1 MFKAIQ
7 NLDCKNKRVLVRVDF
22 NVPLDSAGQVDPAED
37 WRIKN
42 TLPTIEYLQK
52 QGAKIIL
59 IAHFGRPKGKRD
71 LKFSVKPLADYLS
84 KVLQIPIVFVDDFT
98 NEVGRKLIADLLA
111 GQITLLENIRFYVGE
126 EVNDLEFTRQLASLG
141 DIYVNDAFS
150 NSHRE
155 HASIVGLPMLLPSA
169 AGLLLSSEI
178 DILSKV
184 FKSPK
189 RPVVVLIGGVK
200 ISSKLKF
207 IKRFLE
213 TADHVILGGALAN
226 TVLAA
231 MGLAIGR
238 SVVEEKIVDELRALN
253 LTDPKLHLPVDAIVA
268 SEPTEE
274 APNRIVAIGSTRSEE
289 MILDIGPDSQRL
301 FGDII
306 MNAGTVIWTGPI
318 GLCEVDAFSQGM
330 KKIGQFMAKTTAHT
344 IVGGGDT
351 VGFLSKQGLLDQ
363 IDYVST
369 GGSAMLDF
377 LANGQLPGLKALGYP

>member
-1 MFKAIQ
+1 MFKT
-7 NLDCKNKRVLVRVDF
+7 LKDVDLKNKRVLVRVDF
-22 NVPLDSAGQVDPAED
+22 NVPLDSAGRVDPSED

-52 QGAKIIL
+52 QSAKIIL
-59 IAHFGRPKGKRD
+59 IAHFGRPKGQRD
-71 LKFSVKPLADYLS
+71 LKFSVKPLSDYLS
-84 KVLQIPIVFVDDFT
+84 KILQVPMVFVDDFT
-98 NEVGRKLIADLLA
+98 NETGQRLTADLA
-111 GQITLLENIRFYVGE
+111 VGQIAFLENIRFYAGE
-126 EVNDLEFTRQLASLG
+126 EINDPEFAKQLARLG
-141 DIYVNDAFS
+141 DVYVNDAFS

-155 HASIVGLPMLLPSA
+155 HASVVGLPALLPSV
-169 AGLLLSSEI
+169 AGLLLAREGE
-178 DILSKV
+178 ILSKV
-184 FKSPK
+184 FRKPK
-189 RPVVVLIGGVK
+189 RPLVVLIGGVK

-207 IKRFLE
+207 IKRFLQ

-268 SEPTEE
+268 PEPTAE
-274 APNRIVAIGSTRSEE
+274 APHRVVAIGSTRSEE

-306 MNAGTVIWTGPI
+306 MNAGTVIWTGPV
-318 GLCEVDAFSQGM
+318 GLFEIDAFSQGM
-330 KKIGQFMAKTTAHT
+330 KKIGQFMTKTTAHT

-377 LANGQLPGLKALGYP
+377 LANGQLPGLKVLGY

>member
-1 MFKAIQ
+1 MFKTIQ
-7 NLDCKNKRVLVRVDF
+7 DLDCKNKRVLVRVDF
-22 NVPLDSAGQVDPAED
+22 NVPLDSAGRVDPAED

-42 TLPTIEYLQK
+42 TLPTIKYLQK

-59 IAHFGRPKGKRD
+59 IAHFGRPKGQRD

-84 KVLQIPIVFVDDFT
+84 KILQVPIVFVDDFMDA
-98 NEVGRKLIADLLA
+98 VGQKSLNDLFF
-111 GQITLLENIRFYVGE
+111 GQIAFLENIRFYAGE
-126 EVNDLEFTRQLASLG
+126 EVNDAGFVKQLASLG

-155 HASIVGLPMLLPSA
+155 HASIVGLPTLLPSA
-169 AGLLLSSEI
+169 AGLLLAREAE
-178 DILSKV
+178 ILSKV
-184 FKSPK
+184 FKNPK
-189 RPVVVLIGGVK
+189 RPMAVLIGGVK

-207 IKRFLE
+207 IERFLE

-238 SVVEEKIVDELRALN
+238 SVVEEKIIDELRALN

-268 SEPTEE
+268 SEPTGE
-274 APNRIVAIGSTRSEE
+274 APCRVVAIGNTRSEE
-289 MILDIGPDSQRL
+289 MILDIGPDSQQL

-306 MNAGTVIWTGPI
+306 MNAGTVIWTGPV
-318 GLCEVDAFSQGM
+318 GLCEIEAFSQGM
-330 KKIGQFMAKTTAHT
+330 KKIGQFMAKTTAQT

-351 VGFLSKQGLLDQ
+351 VGFLSRQGLLDQ

-377 LANGQLPGLKALGYP
+377 LANGQLPGLKVLGY